1 MDAAC
6 SIGHKSRHACLF
18 FSILPVALVP
28 GTQPR
33 PQAFPRDPRF
43 FRLLCY
49 SAAALPFWLLGSV
62 PISRWCGATFPLKH
76 RIPASTSVESFLF
89 QVLAFDTHSPSHSPC
104 PTPRGRLLD
113 GALNRSPFLW
123 FVPWPLPPS
132 PTGHSRSGLLC
143 AVLVE

>member
-1 MDAAC
+1 MVSGMDAAC

-89 QVLAFDTHSPSHSPC
+89 QVLAFDTHSPLSLSVSNATGTSSRRSTQPLSFPLVC
-104 PTPRGRLLD
+104 PLAPSTLP
-113 GALNRSPFLW
+113 NRTL
-123 FVPWPLPPS
+123 
-132 PTGHSRSGLLC
+132 
-143 AVLVE
+143 